1 MSNMT
6 GRGDLY
12 PDVYNNPGAT
22 FANLKKL
29 GISMSATLADSAVV
43 DLRGAEDLKHF
54 AMSAS
59 ASGFANK
66 LCLQDGIFIKAC
78 KRIYKVAV

>member
-43 DLRGAEDLKHF
+43 DLRGAEDLKLTLPSFDESHSWVNY
-54 AMSAS
+54 AAS
-59 ASGFANK
+59 P
-66 LCLQDGIFIKAC
+66 L
-78 KRIYKVAV
+78 